1 MDYRVELDVFN
12 GPLDLL
18 LYLIKRDELDILDIP
33 IARITET
40 YISYVDVMRS
50 MHREHGIDIDAIG
63 DFIVMAA
70 TLMEVKSAMLL
81 PTPPSVSDDGA
92 PSAAEQLAD
101 PRAELIKQLL
111 EYKHFKDQSAL
122 LDRQRNQFENRFPR
136 KPVLRDVPGS
146 DEPPP
151 LDLDEVQ
158 IWDLLQAFGR
168 IMGEIG
174 QRKTVHEVIDDDTP
188 MDLHAADIEDRLTR
202 EGAVT
207 LRQLLG
213 ERRNRAEMIG
223 VFLALLEL
231 IREKRIVTRA
241 SETSEEIAIE
251 IAPEEHRKTFVGASL
266 NLSDVEP
273 DVTDEQIEAAITEE
287 ADEDASEEEVES
299 SGVMKDLS

>member
-1 MDYRVELDVFN
+1 MHSPMDYRVELDVFN

-33 IARITET
+33 IARITQ
-40 YISYVDVMRS
+40 SYVGYVEMLRGMQS
-50 MHREHGIDIDAIG
+50 SHGIDIDAIG

-70 TLMEVKSAMLL
+70 TLMEIKSAMLL
-81 PTPPSVSDDGA
+81 PTPPAVSNDGS

-111 EYKHFKDQSAL
+111 EYKHFKDQSSL
-122 LDRQRNQFENRFPR
+122 LERQRNQFENRFPR
-136 KPVLRDVPGS
+136 KPVLRDAPVS

-231 IREKRIVTRA
+231 IREKRILTRV
-241 SETSEEIAIE
+241 SDQSEEIAIE
-251 IAPEEHRKTFVGASL
+251 IAPEEHRKTFKGASL
-266 NLSDVEP
+266 HLSDVS
-273 DVTDEQIEAAITEE
+273 DEELAQASTEE
-287 ADEDASEEEVES
+287 EETPEEEPEGT
-299 SGVMKDLS
+299 GVLGDLR